1 MTEKNG
7 YIRYQSQTEKK
18 CQKVLTLILGAMFDR
33 AHPQKLFKMNMSNF
47 TDQQG
52 EGLRLEE
59 TTFINDAIKREDEF

>member
-1 MTEKNG
+1 
-7 YIRYQSQTEKK
+7 
-18 CQKVLTLILGAMFDR
+18 MFDR

-59 TTFINDAIKREDEF
+59 TTFINDAIKHEGEF